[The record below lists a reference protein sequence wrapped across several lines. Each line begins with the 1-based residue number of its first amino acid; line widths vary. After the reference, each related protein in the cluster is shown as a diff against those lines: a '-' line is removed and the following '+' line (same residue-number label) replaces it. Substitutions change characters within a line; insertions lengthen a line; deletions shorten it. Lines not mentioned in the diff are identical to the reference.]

1 MFSNLGKC
9 FQEGCLDGGG
19 AVQGDWAERRRWEE
33 LLSAA
38 LDLTKRAR
46 LPSIYQFSF
55 KFSESPAPEGDV
67 VPLVCRAGVGVG
79 TFTNPRLDRGL
90 PVWQGGDSD
99 PLGKYLS
106 FDF

>member
-1 MFSNLGKC
+1 MDKNLFSNLGKC

-19 AVQGDWAERRRWEE
+19 AVQGDWAERCRQEE

-46 LPSIYQFSF
+46 LPSIYQFSIE
-55 KFSESPAPEGDV
+55 FSEYPAPEGDV

-90 PVWQGGDSD
+90 AVWQGGDSD
-99 PLGKYLS
+99 PL
-106 FDF
+106 

>member
-9 FQEGCLDGGG
+9 VQEGCLDGGG

-46 LPSIYQFSF
+46 LPSIHQFSS

-90 PVWQGGDSD
+90 PVWQGRDSD
-99 PLGKYLS
+99 PL
-106 FDF
+106 

>member
-1 MFSNLGKC
+1 MIGRASQCSTG
-9 FQEGCLDGGG
+9 LDQTGTI
-19 AVQGDWAERRRWEE
+19 
-33 LLSAA
+33 SFNFY
-38 LDLTKRAR
+38 K
-46 LPSIYQFSF
+46 FSF
-55 KFSESPAPEGDV
+55 EFSKYPAPEGDV